1 MKTCQA
7 YCKKEMEKRRHQSL
21 LGCGHL
27 VGNVITEHSKINVG
41 S

>member
-1 MKTCQA
+1 LQEGEGKCGDG
-7 YCKKEMEKRRHQSL
+7 KKKGLQSL